1 MISRIKTFNEIQ
13 KLIFQSY
20 KTALHLAVQ
29 NNNIQ
34 IIKLL
39 LKMKDIDINIEDSLE
54 EKPIDYARNKKVE
67 ELLYKNGH

>member
-1 MISRIKTFNEIQ
+1 MVIFKIKTFSEVQ

-20 KTALHLAVQ
+20 KTALNLAVQ
-29 NNNIQ
+29 NNNIK

-54 EKPIDYARNKKVE
+54 GKPMPEIKKSRN
-67 ELLYKNGH
+67 YYTNDFYI